1 MTHYNI
7 DERDI
12 LFNVKEFPGLAQLE
26 DTDGFEDT
34 SEETFDMI
42 FDQAKKFALERLSA
56 LFAVGDRE
64 GCSLEDG
71 KVKTATGFDAL
82 WEQYKELGVIGIT
95 ASSEYGGANLPHI
108 FSIPVA
114 ELECGSNVAFSM
126 LPLLTRGSARLIETF
141 GTEEL
146 KEFYLEKMYTGD
158 WSGTMCLTEPGA
170 GSDVGAGLT
179 KAVPDGDAYKIT
191 GTKIF
196 ITWGD
201 HELTDNIIH
210 LVLARLPDA
219 PRGSKGLSLFVVP
232 KKIYDENDNFVRE
245 NAVSCSNVEHKM
257 GIKASPTC
265 VINFDDSTGWLVG
278 EVNNGMAQMFQM
290 MNDARLEVGLQGAA
304 QASAAYRSA
313 LAYSQERV
321 QGARK
326 DASGVHSAKIIEHP
340 DVRRMLLRMR
350 ALSEASRAMIY
361 SMALYTDL
369 AGHGKTD
376 VEKYSALCELMT
388 PVCKS
393 YGSDQGFRVAE
404 MAIQTYGGYGF
415 CQEYPVEQYM
425 RDLKIASIYEG
436 TNGIQALDLVF
447 RKILSN
453 QGAYLKYWLGDVA
466 TLVGKLKGTNL
477 EGLADLVGAAA
488 HTVAQTA
495 KTFGGWMMSGKAD
508 AIQYR
513 ATEFQ
518 ESFGHIMGGY
528 FLLAQAAYAQDKLKG
543 DVAAADKVFYEQKLV
558 TANYFIRDILVQAQA
573 SLAHYELV
581 AFPGED
587 VVFV

>member
-12 LFNVKEFPGLAQLE
+12 LFNVKEFPGLAHLE
-26 DTDGFEDT
+26 NTEGFEDT
-34 SEETFDMI
+34 SEETFDLLW
-42 FDQAKKFALERLSA
+42 DQAKKFAVERLSA

-64 GCSLEDG
+64 GCTLVDG
-71 KVKTATGFDAL
+71 KVQTPTGFDEL
-82 WEQYKELGVIGIT
+82 WAQYKELGVVGIT
-95 ASSEYGGANLPHI
+95 ADSEYGGANLPHL

-114 ELECGSNVAFSM
+114 ELECGANVAFSM
-126 LPLLTRGSARLIETF
+126 LPLLTRGSARLIESF
-141 GTEEL
+141 GTTEL
-146 KEFYLEKMYTGD
+146 KEFYLEKMYSGD

-201 HELTDNIIH
+201 HDLTENIIH
-210 LVLARLPDA
+210 LVLARTPDA
-219 PRGSKGLSLFVVP
+219 PKGSKGLSLFVVP
-232 KKIYDENDNFVRE
+232 KKIYDGDDNFVRE
-245 NAVSCSNVEHKM
+245 NAVSCSNIEHKM

-265 VINFDDSTGWLVG
+265 VINFDESTGWLVG
-278 EVNNGMAQMFQM
+278 QPNQGMAQMFQM
-290 MNDARLEVGLQGAA
+290 MNDARLEVGLQGSA

-313 LAYSQERV
+313 LAYAQERV
-321 QGARK
+321 QGVRK
-326 DASGVHSAKIIEHP
+326 DASGVHAAKIIEHP
-340 DVRRMLLRMR
+340 DVRRMMLRMR
-350 ALSEASRAMIY
+350 ALSEASRAMVY
-361 SMALYTDL
+361 SQALYTDL
-369 AGHGKTD
+369 SHKGKND

-388 PVCKS
+388 PICKS

-425 RDLKIASIYEG
+425 RDLKIASLYEG

-453 QGAYLKYWLGDVA
+453 QGAYLKYWLADVA
-466 TLVGKLKGTNL
+466 ALVGKLKGTKL
-477 EGLADLVGAAA
+477 EGLADLVGAGAQ
-488 HTVAQTA
+488 TVAQTA

-518 ESFGHIMGGY
+518 ESFGHIMAGY
-528 FLLAQAAYAQDKLKG
+528 FLLAQAGYAQDKLAG
-543 DVAAADKVFYEQKLV
+543 EVSTADKVFYEQKLV
-558 TANYFIRDILVQAQA
+558 TANYFIRDIMVQAQA
-573 SLAHYELV
+573 SLSHYELV
-581 AFPGED
+581 EFPGGD
-587 VVFV
+587 AVFV